1 VGIIIGK
8 VYGQVTINTF
18 KSRLPCRDCISSGM
32 ARQIRTLESVNGCA
46 LLTTPDFKRVDAL
59 IKSRAVAAASPR
71 AQPAAAVSSDSA
83 LATISEVLQV
93 AVTSLNG
100 LVAGVS
106 PSEVVQQLSASV
118 QSVINSA
125 RSALAASTETTPLID
140 LNDSSELPASVHDL
154 LRTPRAEDHA
164 LSGDSADGLSA
175 ERLPEDPD
183 ACAEGSSTTADYTM
197 VSPAAAANIANP
209 QETSG
214 GVGGNV
220 NAGVPFVSP
229 ATVAM
234 ARRTSSSSQ
243 AAPVP
248 AAASSAAASAPA
260 SADTPRN
267 KRMSKGEKQVAA
279 AEAQRRA
286 AAGTDQGLGVSVG
299 SAGSGASATG
309 GSGASI
315 TPARRRT
322 ALERLVDSMNA
333 PAPSAAVSPNTVRE
347 RLRKQREYGAR
358 IEKRN
363 KELKA
368 QRDALPR
375 FRNSLVTPDMIAA
388 AAGQQK
394 GASVRGGAQAKG
406 GAKSSS
412 SSAGGSKDRSFGAS
426 V

>member
-1 VGIIIGK
+1 
-8 VYGQVTINTF
+8 
-18 KSRLPCRDCISSGM
+18 M

-118 QSVINSA
+118 QSVVNST
-125 RSALAASTETTPLID
+125 RSLLAASTETPPLID

-183 ACAEGSSTTADYTM
+183 ACAEGSSTTAYTM

-209 QETSG
+209 QEASG

-220 NAGVPFVSP
+220 NASVPFVSP
-229 ATVAM
+229 ATVTKD
-234 ARRTSSSSQ
+234 RRSSSSRQ
-243 AAPVP
+243 AAHVP
-248 AAASSAAASAPA
+248 ASASTAAGSAAASA
-260 SADTPRN
+260 DKPRS

-279 AEAQRRA
+279 AEAQRRG
-286 AAGTDQGLGVSVG
+286 AGGADQGLGASVG
-299 SAGSGASATG
+299 SAESGAGATG
-309 GSGASI
+309 GSGTSA

-322 ALERLVDSMNA
+322 ALERLADSMNA

-363 KELKA
+363 KELKV

-406 GAKSSS
+406 GANSSSS
-412 SSAGGSKDRSFGAS
+412 SSAGGSNDRSFGAS

>member
-1 VGIIIGK
+1 
-8 VYGQVTINTF
+8 
-18 KSRLPCRDCISSGM
+18 M

-46 LLTTPDFKRVDAL
+46 LLTSPDFKRVDAL

-106 PSEVVQQLSASV
+106 PSEVVQQLGASV
-118 QSVINSA
+118 QLVVNSA

-154 LRTPRAEDHA
+154 LRTLSGEDHT
-164 LSGDSADGLSA
+164 LSGDSLDGLPA
-175 ERLPEDPD
+175 ERFPPHPE
-183 ACAEGSSTTADYTM
+183 AEVGVPPTTADYTM
-197 VSPAAAANIANP
+197 VSPAAAANIASS
-209 QETSG
+209 QETGG

-220 NAGVPFVSP
+220 NASVPFVSP
-229 ATVAM
+229 ATVTKD
-234 ARRTSSSSQ
+234 RRSSSSRQ
-243 AAPVP
+243 AAHVP
-248 AAASSAAASAPA
+248 ASASTAAGSAAASA
-260 SADTPRN
+260 DKPRS

-279 AEAQRRA
+279 AEAQRRG
-286 AAGTDQGLGVSVG
+286 AGGADQGLGASVG
-299 SAGSGASATG
+299 SAESGAGATG
-309 GSGASI
+309 GSGTSA

-322 ALERLVDSMNA
+322 ALERLADSMNA

-368 QRDALPR
+368 QRGVLPR
-375 FRNSLVTPDMIAA
+375 FRNSLVTSDMITA

-412 SSAGGSKDRSFGAS
+412 SSSAGGNKDRSFGAP